1 MMTVLCI
8 GGEPGLLETRKAFL
22 EASGYIVLTAPD
34 GATGVAISRK
44 RSVDVTVLDFNFNSM
59 NGYKA
64 AAILMKEQPA
74 LPVVICSGSA
84 DELPESLKWF
94 ADALVWKSDGPEA
107 FLAAIEKAMGSKTA
121 AKRSSI
127 RATAGTERQL
137 SA

>member
-8 GGEPGLLETRKAFL
+8 GSEPGLLEIRKAVL
-22 EASGYIVLTAPD
+22 EAKGHIVLTAPD

-44 RSVDVTVLDFNFNSM
+44 LPVNVAVLDFNLAGM
-59 NGYKA
+59 DACKA
-64 AAILMKEQPA
+64 AAILMKEQPT

-84 DELPESLKWF
+84 DDLPESLKWF
-94 ADALVWKSDGPEA
+94 ADAFVWKSEAPEA
-107 FLAAIEKAMGSKTA
+107 FLAAIEKAIGFKTA

-127 RATAGTERQL
+127 RVTAGTEGQL

>member
-8 GGEPGLLETRKAFL
+8 GSEPGLWEIRKAVL
-22 EASGYIVLTAPD
+22 EVRGYIVLTSAD
-34 GATGVAISRK
+34 GETGVAIIRN
-44 RSVDVTVLDFNFNSM
+44 RSVDVAVLDFNFNSM

-64 AAILMKEQPA
+64 AAILMKKQPT

-84 DELPESLKWF
+84 DDLPESLKWF

-107 FLAAIEKAMGSKTA
+107 FLAAIEKALGFKTA
-121 AKRSSI
+121 AKGSSI
-127 RATAGTERQL
+127 RVTAGTEGQL